1 MLKDYSWCYLGRVNT
16 PVVSQSWLHRV
27 AHLPA
32 SIRLLTGVL
41 VGVVAWAL
49 SPAHYHVLVRL
60 IIGWDAFGLTSLM
73 LIWLAMNTADAKRIR
88 AVAASEDL
96 SRLLSFV
103 FVLVAAGA
111 SLLAVVLLLGTSH
124 GLPSAVLAR
133 HIALSGVAVATSWL
147 LVHTVFTLRYAH
159 MYYDANDDGS
169 DRGGLDFPGDEK
181 EPDYLDIAYFAFVVG
196 MTAQT
201 ADVSISG
208 RAQRRLA
215 LLHGLISYV
224 FNTALVA
231 LVINGV
237 AGIL

>member
-1 MLKDYSWCYLGRVNT
+1 MKSSIASPSL
-16 PVVSQSWLHRV
+16 LHRLG
-27 AHLPA
+27 HLPA
-32 SIRLLTGVL
+32 TLRLF
-41 VGVVAWAL
+41 VGVVVGVAAWAL
-49 SPAHYHVLVRL
+49 SPAHYHVLSRL
-60 IIGWDAFGLTSLM
+60 VIGWDAFAVTALG
-73 LIWLAMNTADAKRIR
+73 LIWMAIYTADTDRIR
-88 AVAASEDL
+88 AVASAEDL

-111 SLLAVVLLLGTSH
+111 SLLAVVLLLGISH
-124 GLPSAVLAR
+124 NLGPATLAR
-133 HIALSGVAVATSWL
+133 HIALSGVAVATSWF

-159 MYYDANDDGS
+159 LYYDANPDGS
-169 DRGGLDFPGDEK
+169 DVGGLDFPGGEK

-201 ADVSISG
+201 ADVGISG
-208 RAQRRLA
+208 RSQRRLT
-215 LLHGLISYV
+215 LLHGLISFA

>member
-1 MLKDYSWCYLGRVNT
+1 MKAPAT
-16 PVVSQSWLHRV
+16 PPSLLHRLS
-27 AHLPA
+27 HLPA
-32 SIRLLTGVL
+32 TLRLFTGIAL
-41 VGVVAWAL
+41 GVAAGFL
-49 SPAHYHVLVRL
+49 SPTHYHLLIRL
-60 IIGWDAFGLTSLM
+60 IIGWDVFALTALVLLWVS
-73 LIWLAMNTADAKRIR
+73 IYTADTDSIR
-88 AVAASEDL
+88 ATASSEDL

-103 FVLVAAGA
+103 FVLVAAAA
-111 SLLAVVLLLGTSH
+111 SLLAVVLLLGSTH
-124 GLPSAVLAR
+124 GLPPGKMAL

-159 MYYDANDDGS
+159 MYYDAGPEGNDV
-169 DRGGLDFPGDEK
+169 GGLDFPGDNK

-208 RAQRRLA
+208 RSIRRLT
-215 LLHGLISYV
+215 LLHGLISFA